1 MNKLEIIQE
10 LLVDTYAKNPKLR
23 AVNDM
28 ENCRYTT
35 EDGRHCAV
43 GMCMT
48 KESETNFGDFMG
60 SFPSLIDLHDIDN
73 HDSLLQE
80 KYRGHGLDF
89 WQDMQIFHDTHLNF
103 TETGLS
109 EIGEF
114 RLLGLQERHE

>member
-1 MNKLEIIQE
+1 MTKLEIIKE
-10 LLVDTYAKNPKLR
+10 LLVDTYANNPKLR

-28 ENCRYTT
+28 GNCRYTT

-48 KESETNFGDFMG
+48 TEAEFRFREHLG
-60 SFPSLIDLHDIDN
+60 SFLSLIDIHEIDN

-80 KYRGHGLDF
+80 KFHGHHIDF
-89 WQDMQIFHDTHLNF
+89 WSDMQVFHDTHLNF

-109 EIGEF
+109 EFGES
-114 RLLGLQERHE
+114 RLIGLQERYK

>member
-23 AVNDM
+23 AVNEM

-48 KESETNFGDFMG
+48 KESETNFGDFIG

-80 KYRGHGLDF
+80 KYHGHHIDF
-89 WQDMQIFHDTHLNF
+89 WSDMQVFHDTHHNF

-109 EIGEF
+109 EFCES
-114 RLLGLQERHE
+114 RLIGLQERYK